1 MRSSRGA
8 LTGAR
13 ITTWL
18 RGGEGARVGDPGARP
33 QQSLVLYEF
42 EACPFCRR
50 VREAFTRLDLE
61 ATIRP
66 CPKGGLRYRAEVE
79 ALGGKQQF
87 PFLVDPNSDR
97 RMYESSEI
105 VAYLDRE
112 YGRAGSVASPESRA
126 FATLTLIASG
136 LGRGNAG
143 SRARTSRIPDRP
155 LILDGY
161 EAEPESRLVREVLCE
176 LELTYQSRPA
186 APGSARRSGDEA
198 QVRRGA
204 RPRLIDPNCR
214 TELSGWQSIIDHLER
229 TYALAPKQR

>member
-1 MRSSRGA
+1 MRSSVVLA
-8 LTGAR
+8 GAR

-18 RGGEGARVGDPGARP
+18 RGGEGARVGVPGARP

-61 ATIRP
+61 ASIRP

-105 VAYLDRE
+105 VAYLDHE
-112 YGRAGSVASPESRA
+112 YGRAGSSVASPEPRA
-126 FATLTLIASG
+126 FATLALIASG
-136 LGRGNAG
+136 IGRGNAG
-143 SRARTSRIPDRP
+143 SRARASRCPDQP
-155 LILDGY
+155 LVLYGY
-161 EAEPESRLVREVLCE
+161 EAQPESRLVREVLCE
-176 LELTYQSRPA
+176 LELPYQSRPA
-186 APGSARRSGDEA
+186 APGSARRSDDEA
-198 QVRRGA
+198 QAWRGA
-204 RPRLIDPNCR
+204 QAKLIDPNCQA
-214 TELSGWQSIIDHLER
+214 EVSGWQSIIDHLER
-229 TYALAPKQR
+229 TYALAPA

>member
-112 YGRAGSVASPESRA
+112 YGRAGSVTSPESRA
-126 FATLTLIASG
+126 FATLTLIA
-136 LGRGNAG
+136 AG
-143 SRARTSRIPDRP
+143 HLQTLP
-155 LILDGY
+155 LITHHFPV
-161 EAEPESRLVREVLCE
+161 A
-176 LELTYQSRPA
+176 QA
-186 APGSARRSGDEA
+186 ADAW
-198 QVRRGA
+198 
-204 RPRLIDPNCR
+204 RLIAQK
-214 TELSGWQSIIDHLER
+214 TEPVLGVILDW
-229 TYALAPKQR
+229 